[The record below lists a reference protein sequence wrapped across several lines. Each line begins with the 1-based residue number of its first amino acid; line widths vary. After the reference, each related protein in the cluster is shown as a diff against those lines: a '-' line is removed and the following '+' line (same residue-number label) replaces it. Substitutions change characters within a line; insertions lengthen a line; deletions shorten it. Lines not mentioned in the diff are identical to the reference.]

1 MLTYFWQGLL
11 LGGAAAAQPGPI
23 QAFLFSLTLRH
34 GWRRAALAALAPL
47 ISDGPII
54 ALVLLILTQTPDWF
68 LNGLRIFGGVF
79 LIFLAWRAYV
89 KPPVEMTDGTL
100 SNEPAQTSL
109 WQTVMVNLLNP
120 NPYIFWATIA
130 GPIFL
135 AGWRQTPVNG
145 IGFAVGFYSALV
157 GGFVGF
163 VVLFSMTR
171 RFDPRAAR
179 LLNAGVALVM
189 AVFGIRLL
197 WEGGLALL

>member
-89 KPPVEMTDGTL
+89 KPPVEMTDGAL